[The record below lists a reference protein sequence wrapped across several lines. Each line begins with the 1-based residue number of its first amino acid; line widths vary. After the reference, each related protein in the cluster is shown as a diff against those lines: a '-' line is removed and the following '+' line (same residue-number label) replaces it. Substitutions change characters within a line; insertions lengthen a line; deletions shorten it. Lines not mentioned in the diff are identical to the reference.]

1 MVAGVHSR
9 RGDEE
14 LSDRPIHL
22 FNVFSFN
29 KFPICASQV
38 LGQDLQTH
46 WGKTRSL
53 PWALGT
59 DKYIGSS
66 DSM

>member
-1 MVAGVHSR
+1 MVAGVHS

-14 LSDRPIHL
+14 LSDRLIHV
-22 FNVFSFN
+22 FNVFPFN
-29 KFPICASQV
+29 RFPICASQV
-38 LGQDLQTH
+38 LGQGLETQ

-53 PWALGT
+53 PRALGT

-66 DSM
+66 NSM